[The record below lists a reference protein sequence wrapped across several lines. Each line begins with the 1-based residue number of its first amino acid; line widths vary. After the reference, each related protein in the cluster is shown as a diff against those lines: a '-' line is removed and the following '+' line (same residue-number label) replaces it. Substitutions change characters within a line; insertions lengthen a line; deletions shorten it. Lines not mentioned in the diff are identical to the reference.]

1 MMDTPFYGRERELS
15 LLKERLDMKIASLIV
30 IKGRRRIG
38 KSRLAEEFSKP
49 FKTISIEGLPPDEE
63 AITAQSQRAHFATCL
78 HRELGL
84 KGLKADDWDDLFW
97 HLAQVTKKGRVIL
110 ILDEINWMGSKDPTF
125 LGKLKTAWD
134 KYFKKNPQ
142 FICILSGSMSGWIEK
157 NILSSTGFLGRISL
171 DLTLEELPLFECNHF
186 WRPLE
191 RKISSFEK
199 FKILSVTG
207 GIPRYLEEMN
217 PKVPADE
224 MIYRL
229 CFRKEGLLFFEFNRI
244 FSDLFSKKAATYK
257 KIVMRLAHGDAD
269 LSQICDALEIEKGG
283 QVSEY
288 LSDLEETQYLF
299 RYHGWSLQSGKK
311 IKNTMYR
318 LKDNYIRFYLKYIE
332 PNSDA
337 ILKGK
342 IRKPPAWDA
351 IMALQFENLVV
362 NHFKQLYSLLNILPD
377 QIINDGPYF
386 QRQTRLY
393 CGCQIDY
400 LLQLKYNSLYLCEIK
415 YSSKP
420 IDLTV
425 LKEVQEKIEALYHPK
440 IRFSIRPVL
449 IHVNGVTDAVR
460 ESDFFTH
467 IIDFSQFL
475 YSSEKIK

>member
-1 MMDTPFYGRERELS
+1 MSTPFYGRERELL

-63 AITAQSQRAHFATCL
+63 AITAQIQRVHFATCL
-78 HRELGL
+78 QKELGL
-84 KGLKADDWDDLFW
+84 RGLKTDDWDDLFW
-97 HLAQVTKKGRVIL
+97 HLAQATKKGRIIL

-186 WRPLE
+186 WRPFE
-191 RKISSFEK
+191 KKIASFEK

-207 GIPRYLEEMN
+207 GIPRYLEEMD
-217 PKVPADE
+217 PKIPADE
-224 MIYRL
+224 MIYRF
-229 CFRKEGLLFFEFNRI
+229 CFRKEGLLFSEFKRI
-244 FSDLFSKKAATYK
+244 FSDLFSKKTATYK
-257 KIVMRLAHGDAD
+257 KIVTRLAQGDAS
-269 LSQICDALEIEKGG
+269 LLQICEALEIEKGG
-283 QVSEY
+283 QISEY
-288 LSDLEETQYLF
+288 LSDLEETQYIS
-299 RYHGWSLQSGKK
+299 RYCGWSLQSGKK
-311 IKNTMYR
+311 TKNAMYR

-332 PNSDA
+332 PYSDA
-337 ILKGK
+337 IAKGK
-342 IRKPPAWDA
+342 VKKNPAWDA
-351 IMALQFENLVV
+351 IMGLQFENLII
-362 NHFKQLYSLLNILPD
+362 NHFKQLYSILNISPD
-377 QIINDGPYF
+377 QIINDGPYI
-386 QRQTRLY
+386 QRQTRSHSR
-393 CGCQIDY
+393 CQIDY

-420 IDLTV
+420 IDLDV
-425 LKEVQEKIEALYHPK
+425 VKEVQKKIEALYHPK
-440 IRFSIRPVL
+440 ICFSIRPVL
-449 IHVNGVTDAVR
+449 IHVNGVTEAVR
-460 ESDFFTH
+460 ESSFFTH

-475 YSSEKIK
+475 LYRS